1 MRPLGFDK
9 KNGFKVLTFNDQINE
24 LFASGVPFVVVTV
37 VDTSGSV
44 PQDQGNKIVV
54 TRSGLKFGTVGGG
67 KVEARTIAEAQ
78 EMLLNAQSKNTKFV
92 NWSLAKDIGMTCGGS
107 VKMFLEVFN
116 RCQWHIALFGAGHCA
131 QALIGVLLNL
141 NCRITCYDTRSQW
154 LERMPPSD
162 KLTTV
167 VSSDLPAEIA
177 NLDGSQYVILMTMGH
192 TTDMPILLQV
202 LRQIEAKQFPY
213 VGVIGSAAKAA
224 RLRRDIKEA
233 GLAESL
239 TNAFNCPMG
248 LPVGSNDPQ
257 EIAIS
262 IVAQLL
268 QVRDKL
274 KEQVLVDED
283 VDDEQEEIL
292 RVAQGAEN

>member
-1 MRPLGFDK
+1 M
-9 KNGFKVLTFNDQINE
+9 
-24 LFASGVPFVVVTV
+24 FASGVPFVVVTV
-37 VDTSGSV
+37 VDTAGSV

-54 TRSGLKFGTVGGG
+54 TRNGLEFGTVGGG
-67 KVEARTIAEAQ
+67 KVEARAIAEAQ
-78 EMLLNAQSKNTKFV
+78 EMLTNVGSKNTKFV

-116 RCQWHIALFGAGHCA
+116 RCQWRIALFGAGHCA

-141 NCRITCYDTRSQW
+141 DCRVTCYDTRSQW
-154 LERMPPSD
+154 LERMPRSD

-167 VSSDLPAEIA
+167 VSSDLPGEIA
-177 NLDGSQYVILMTMGH
+177 NLDGRQFVVLMTMGH

-202 LRQIEAKQFPY
+202 LKQIESKKFPY

-233 GLAESL
+233 GLADSL

-248 LPVGSNDPQ
+248 LAVGSNDPQ

-262 IVAQLL
+262 IAAQLL

-274 KEQVLVDED
+274 KEQVLVEENAE
-283 VDDEQEEIL
+283 VDQEEIL
-292 RVAQGAEN
+292 RVAQGAEF

>member
-1 MRPLGFDK
+1 MNRMRPLGFDK

-78 EMLLNAQSKNTKFV
+78 EMLLNA
-92 NWSLAKDIGMTCGGS
+92 CGGS

>member
-1 MRPLGFDK
+1 M
-9 KNGFKVLTFNDQINE
+9 
-24 LFASGVPFVVVTV
+24 FASGVPFVVVTV
-37 VDTSGSV
+37 VDTAGSV

-54 TRSGLKFGTVGGG
+54 TRQGLEFGTVGGG
-67 KVEARTIAEAQ
+67 KVEARAISEAL
-78 EMLLNAQSKNTKFV
+78 EMLGNAQSKNTRFV

-116 RCQWHIALFGAGHCA
+116 RCQWQIALFGAGHCA

-141 NCRITCYDTRSQW
+141 DCRITCYDTRSEW
-154 LERMPPSD
+154 LERMPRSD

-167 VSSDLPAEIA
+167 VSSDLPAEIE
-177 NLDGSQYVILMTMGH
+177 NLDGRQFVILMTMGH

-202 LRQIEAKQFPY
+202 LKQIESKKFPY

-233 GLAESL
+233 GLPDSL

-262 IVAQLL
+262 IAAQLL

-274 KEQVLVDED
+274 KEQVLVEENIDED
-283 VDDEQEEIL
+283 QEEVL
-292 RVAQGAEN
+292 RVVQGAEF